1 MKQDDITLNL
11 STDLSRFL
19 DFLKSDLPRKILE
32 LDTNVRSDN
41 YLKELNR
48 IVNSLEQYTKKE
60 VDLFYVGFLGSYSSG
75 KTSTINSLLSLWD
88 TDKARNVS
96 NNPTDD
102 CITLITNQSNV
113 NSVFNF
119 SKEGAI
125 SIRTNTNFDIPFLEN
140 TVLMDTPGSGDPNI
154 IEAIVRDS
162 LPLCDLIVYTLNST
176 APFTDIDRPFL
187 IAQQTKLKNIPILF
201 VLTRADEFNKNKTIG
216 LTNEN
221 FDSEKYKTELKILVG
236 RINESINISD
246 FSEDNF
252 ITIDNVSLYNI
263 ENLKA
268 KIQESTSN
276 SQENLITLHNHK
288 LSYFKSEIKEIHKYF
303 SELSENKIEKCEDFI
318 DKAKDNIDYFNHQ
331 IDISK
336 TKFSVLWSENRTLFN
351 SIHYGTTKGYV
362 DQLID
367 KVRSLGTNYLYT
379 FRSKY
384 RQNIEKEASNKS
396 ASYFRK
402 IEEIAFNQIIKL
414 KDKTNELI
422 DYQKLDIEFEPLST
436 DFEIEEIPLQLPFSI
451 EDYSNEFFNEE
462 KTNQDQYFSTL
473 KDSFEQITKTI
484 AARKPSDKIIEHLDG
499 YKKSSLE
506 ILNLYY
512 DAVKMYN
519 VVAFSFEVKSYIS
532 ELGLAGEFDKLESI
546 DPNRG
551 KYNLIAEEELIKDSY
566 DKIKL
571 FETKLSESNISIENL
586 QNQLIAVSKLKQDTS
601 IEDITPIVNESL
613 SSIEIENLNLYLS
626 ESYES
631 LKSNIQ
637 DQLNLL
643 KRDIKALKSKQRYK
657 YLKLFGIYTLSIFGI
672 LFLVMKFSEIN
683 MPTSISGNIIIS
695 LVGGFIFSG
704 ITRLFDKSKNRKE
717 ETIKEAKDKLQKSNN
732 ELIEKLYAD
741 FKNTNE
747 DRKLELEDKLKAIWT
762 KSEYA
767 LKESLVKKNETIHK
781 ELGLAKI
788 NFIKIIDSY
797 KTHFSDLHFDIM
809 RLFTQQETQLETIDK
824 IASTIK
830 EDSIKP
836 SFDLLSKTLE
846 EIKTVK
852 REIDNLDF

>member
-19 DFLKSDLPRKILE
+19 VFLKSDLPRKILE
-32 LDTNVRSDN
+32 LDTNVRSAN

-75 KTSTINSLLSLWD
+75 KTSTINSLLSLWN
-88 TDKARNVS
+88 TDKERNVS

-102 CITLITNQSNV
+102 CITLITNQLNV

-125 SIRTNTNFDIPFLEN
+125 SIRTNTSFDIPFLEN

-221 FDSEKYKTELKILVG
+221 FDSEKYKNELKVLID
-236 RINESINISD
+236 RINESISISN

-252 ITIDNVSLYNI
+252 ITIDNVSSYNI

-288 LSYFKSEIKEIHKYF
+288 LTYFKSEIKEIHKYF
-303 SELSENKIEKCEDFI
+303 SELSENKIEKCESFI
-318 DKAKDNIDYFNHQ
+318 NKAKDNIDYFNRQ
-331 IDISK
+331 IGVSK
-336 TKFSVLWSENRTLFN
+336 AKFSVLWAEQANLFT
-351 SIHYGTTKGYV
+351 SIYNGGIKGYP
-362 DQLID
+362 DGLID
-367 KVRSLGTNYLYT
+367 KVKVASENYTYL
-379 FRSKY
+379 FRTKY
-384 RQNIEKEASNKS
+384 KEKINNKS
-396 ASYFRK
+396 LTESRDYFRM
-402 IEEIAFNQIIKL
+402 IEENVQNKIIEL
-414 KDKTNELI
+414 KDKTYDLI
-422 DYQKLDIEFEPLST
+422 DYEKLDIKFEPLT
-436 DFEIEEIPLQLPFSI
+436 DFKAEDIQLQPPFSV
-451 EDYSNEFFNEE
+451 EDYCKEFFEEE
-462 KTNQDQYFSTL
+462 KIRQAHYYSTL
-473 KDSFEQITKTI
+473 KDCFDQITKTI
-484 AARKPSDKIIEHLDG
+484 SARKPSDKMIEHLDS

-506 ILNLYY
+506 ILDLYY
-512 DAVKMYN
+512 DAIKMYN

-532 ELGLAGEFDKLESI
+532 ELGLANEFDKLESI
-546 DPNRG
+546 DPDRL
-551 KYNLIAEEELIKDSY
+551 KYNLIAEEELIDGAY
-566 DKIKL
+566 DKITSI
-571 FETKLSESNISIENL
+571 ETKLAESTTAIDDLKNHLITISKLEQETSVDDIVFNTNENLSFIENG
-586 QNQLIAVSKLKQDTS
+586 
-601 IEDITPIVNESL
+601 
-613 SSIEIENLNLYLS
+613 NLNLYLS

-631 LKSNIQ
+631 LKNNIQ
-637 DQLNLL
+637 DQLTLL
-643 KRDIKALKSKQRYK
+643 KKDIRLLHKKRRLK
-657 YLKLFGIYTLSIFGI
+657 YLWIFGI
-672 LFLVMKFSEIN
+672 STIIILGILTLIMKFSEIN
-683 MPTSISGNIIIS
+683 MPTSISGNIVIS
-695 LVGGFIFSG
+695 IVGSLILMGFTS
-704 ITRLFDKSKNRKE
+704 LFDKYKNRKD
-717 ETIKEAKDKLQKSNN
+717 ETIKEAKERLQKSNN
-732 ELIEKLYAD
+732 ELIQKLYEIFKDNNKERRSEFEEKL
-741 FKNTNE
+741 KE
-747 DRKLELEDKLKAIWT
+747 IWL
-762 KSEYA
+762 KSEYT
-767 LKESLVKKNETIHK
+767 LKESLVRKNETIHK

-788 NFIKIIDSY
+788 NLIKIINSY
-797 KTHFSDLHFDIM
+797 KTHFSDLHSDII
-809 RLFTQQETQLETIDK
+809 RLFTQQETQFETIDK
-824 IASTIK
+824 IASSIK
-830 EDSIKP
+830 EDSIRP
-836 SFDLLSKTLE
+836 SFDLLSNTLK